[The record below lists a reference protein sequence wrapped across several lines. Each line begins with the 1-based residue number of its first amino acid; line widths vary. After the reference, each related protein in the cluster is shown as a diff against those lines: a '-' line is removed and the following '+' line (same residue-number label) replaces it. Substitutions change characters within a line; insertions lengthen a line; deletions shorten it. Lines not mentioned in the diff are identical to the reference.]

1 MERTA
6 QPPAGTCLWSS
17 ASGRP
22 VQSVTSEVKPCS
34 WVCFAC
40 VKRQKAGRKCWLP
53 RAPSQVSLRCRS
65 LHSAQAVTLLLYNA
79 QSASAADRICSLRQ
93 NPATVLCPLSLQHP
107 LVNPPSDHW
116 WALCWVVGTGRP
128 GQARVHAD
136 SRVGS
141 PADKPLPWQVTRPPC
156 ASVSWLSGGGWRS
169 EGRIPNVSFLCFRPT
184 QPQDLLPSEW
194 GGGAEQQHQPD
205 GV

>member
-1 MERTA
+1 MRLNRA
-6 QPPAGTCLWSS
+6 PGCAC
-17 ASGRP
+17 
-22 VQSVTSEVKPCS
+22 
-34 WVCFAC
+34 AC

-53 RAPSQVSLRCRS
+53 RAPSHVSVRCRS
-65 LHSAQAVTLLLYNA
+65 LHSAQAVTLLLYNS

-93 NPATVLCPLSLQHP
+93 NPATVLCPLSLEHP
-107 LVNPPSDHW
+107 LINPPSDHW
-116 WALCWVVGTGRP
+116 WALWWVVGTGRP
-128 GQARVHAD
+128 GQARVHTD

-156 ASVSWLSGGGWRS
+156 ASVSWLSGGGWGS
-169 EGRIPNVSFLCFRPT
+169 EGRIPNVSFLCFRPA
-184 QPQDLLPSEW
+184 QPKDLLPSEW